1 MRNRQNFEH
10 PLFRLIASTRIK
22 QEGKSHS
29 VYLISG
35 CVVLLFLFL
44 IGFIIYSKY
53 KTGEG
58 ICRLRKIS
66 AFNVDEEL
74 LRNFTQ
80 GQLCICTEQPESK
93 VKIYPVFQSGKP
105 LYGSIRFAEEYGRE
119 DSGILYHFALDES
132 QGTDKGYD
140 RFYFDSNRD
149 LDLSNDKS
157 QLPLKRPPKGATQK
171 NPYLKKQIC
180 FSYLYI
186 DFEDDSAGR
195 RPLEIMPRLMLYD
208 SGYVN
213 LTFVTTEARRG
224 RIRISGHRYDVL
236 LGHNY
241 LVSGRFNRPWTALHL
256 IPDGNFKKQFHWSNA
271 DRLMAVHKI
280 EGTYYC
286 FSATPEGDKLTA
298 QPYNGKLGTFMGGS
312 GDRDMTY
319 IGCSG
324 SLCSKDK
331 AVAITGELAGGWPES
346 SYKFHIPVGDYL
358 PSSLSIQYDKL
369 TVSISDNYHADG
381 KLRGKISGQ
390 KYYGITIR
398 EDKPFVFD
406 FSNEPKVIFASP
418 AKDYHLKPSE
428 ELTVKAVLIDPEM
441 DIMIRRLYDVGRGRK
456 WITLDPKVIITRA
469 NGEKVDEG
477 VMPFG

>member
-1 MRNRQNFEH
+1 
-10 PLFRLIASTRIK
+10 
-22 QEGKSHS
+22 
-29 VYLISG
+29 
-35 CVVLLFLFL
+35 
-44 IGFIIYSKY
+44 
-53 KTGEG
+53 
-58 ICRLRKIS
+58 
-66 AFNVDEEL
+66 
-74 LRNFTQ
+74 
-80 GQLCICTEQPESK
+80 
-93 VKIYPVFQSGKP
+93 
-105 LYGSIRFAEEYGRE
+105 
-119 DSGILYHFALDES
+119 
-132 QGTDKGYD
+132 
-140 RFYFDSNRD
+140 
-149 LDLSNDKS
+149 
-157 QLPLKRPPKGATQK
+157 
-171 NPYLKKQIC
+171 
-180 FSYLYI
+180 
-186 DFEDDSAGR
+186 
-195 RPLEIMPRLMLYD
+195 
-208 SGYVN
+208 
-213 LTFVTTEARRG
+213 
-224 RIRISGHRYDVL
+224 
-236 LGHNY
+236 
-241 LVSGRFNRPWTALHL
+241 
-256 IPDGNFKKQFHWSNA
+256 
-271 DRLMAVHKI
+271 MAMHKI

-331 AVAITGELAGGWPES
+331 AVAITGELAGEWPES

-441 DIMIRRLYDVGRGRK
+441 DIMIRRLYNVGRGRK
-456 WITLDPKVIITRA
+456 WISLDPKVIITRA